1 MLKKQNHKHKYK
13 QQTDLNEKSDGGH
26 YYRKLKTTRELKAN
40 NALDRALRQRDFTK
54 LNVSDDEY
62 DYY

>member
-1 MLKKQNHKHKYK
+1 MLKKQNHKDKYK
-13 QQTDLNEKSDGGH
+13 VDRQEKVEGGH
-26 YYRKLKTTRELKAN
+26 YYRQLKTTKQNKAN

-54 LNVSDDEY
+54 IRTDDDEY

>member
-1 MLKKQNHKHKYK
+1 MMKTQNHKDKYK
-13 QQTDLNEKSDGGH
+13 KTDLNEKSEGGH
-26 YYRKLKTTRELKAN
+26 YYRKMKTTKESKAN

-54 LNVSDDEY
+54 LNVEDDVY

>member
-1 MLKKQNHKHKYK
+1 MLKKQNHKDKYK
-13 QQTDLNEKSDGGH
+13 ADFQEKVEGGH
-26 YYRKLKTTRELKAN
+26 YYRKLRTSKQNKAN

-54 LNVSDDEY
+54 IRVDDDEY

>member
-1 MLKKQNHKHKYK
+1 MLKKQNHKDKYK
-13 QQTDLNEKSDGGH
+13 QTDLNEKSEGGH
-26 YYRKLKTTRELKAN
+26 YYRKMKTSKELKAN

-54 LNVSDDEY
+54 LRVDDDEY

>member
-1 MLKKQNHKHKYK
+1 MLKKSNHKDKYNNS
-13 QQTDLNEKSDGGH
+13 DSFEKSEGGH
-26 YYRKLKTTRELKAN
+26 YYRKMKTTKESKAN

-54 LNVSDDEY
+54 LRVEDDEY

>member
-1 MLKKQNHKHKYK
+1 MLKTQNHKDKYK
-13 QQTDLNEKSDGGH
+13 KTDLNEKSEGGH
-26 YYRKLKTTRELKAN
+26 YYRKMKTTKESKAN

-54 LNVSDDEY
+54 LNVEDDVY